1 MSHPKVNRMAQGL
14 ASDCRNAGIGR
25 TDDISGAYVGT
36 RTQGRMSVRGVVERL
51 GEPRSLALSG
61 RGGLGRC
68 KR

>member
-1 MSHPKVNRMAQGL
+1 MAQGL

-25 TDDISGAYVGT
+25 ADDISGAYVGT

-51 GEPRSLALSG
+51 GEPGGLALSG